1 MGESAPAYFYT
12 LMSLSQKRSY
22 LFAGLAILCWSS
34 VSTAFKLGLMHL
46 TPVGLLFTSAFVATL
61 FLAISYALSPGS
73 QEQGLIPNLYKSLP
87 AGLLNPF
94 LYYLVLFSAYSRLRA
109 QEAQALNYTW
119 AIVLTL
125 LSALLLK
132 QRFRLKDLI
141 ALLFSFAGVIVI
153 STRGQVLKL
162 HFDDAGGT
170 LLAIGS
176 SVIWALYWIINLKD
190 ARRDISK
197 LFFNFLVGFLL
208 IAVYV
213 VLSKSPLLLPEANIL
228 DALLYGVWVGIF
240 EMGLTFVLWLQALK
254 LTQNTA
260 SISNLIFI
268 TPFLSMLLI
277 REVLGEPIHPATII
291 GLVMIVVSNLYQKI

>member
-1 MGESAPAYFYT
+1 
-12 LMSLSQKRSY
+12 
-22 LFAGLAILCWSS
+22 
-34 VSTAFKLGLMHL
+34 MHF
-46 TPVGLLFTSAFVATL
+46 TPVGLLFFSAFVATL
-61 FLAISYALSPGS
+61 FLAVYYALSPATRAES
-73 QEQGLIPNLYKSLP
+73 LTQNIYKSLP

-119 AIVLTL
+119 AIVLAL
-125 LSALLLK
+125 FSALLLK

-153 STRGQVLKL
+153 STRGQLLKL
-162 HFDDAGGT
+162 HFDDAWGT
-170 LLAIGS
+170 FLAIGS

-190 ARRDISK
+190 ARPDVRK
-197 LFFNFLVGFLL
+197 LLFNFLVGFLL
-208 IAVYV
+208 ITGYV

-228 DALLYGVWVGIF
+228 HALLYGVWVGIF

-277 REVLGEPIHPATII
+277 RGILGEAIHPATMI
-291 GLVMIVVSNLYQKI
+291 GLVMIVASNLYQKL